1 MNEELR
7 ALAAEFKAFL
17 PSREEDDLTPAAC
30 TPAAARVSEAEE
42 KEPAALSASPRSA
55 KETPA
60 YSAAE
65 DTAPQAASAALHS
78 APSATA
84 QAQPPQDHLT
94 IEFVRQAKQAAAHAE
109 QAVSK
114 SNAPLEKSAPQT
126 TASAAAGAQPVF
138 AASAQSQQTEEPFF
152 QAAPAAH
159 SPTQEDPVTPQEK
172 QAVLDQIAEEIKTC
186 RRCPLGQTR
195 LNAVPGEGNP
205 AAELMFIGEG
215 PGFDE
220 DHQGRPF
227 IGRAGQLLDKM
238 IAAMGLK
245 REQVFIGNI
254 AKCHPM
260 VNPADP
266 EARGN
271 DRAPNAGEIAVC
283 RKYIERQIAAISPKY
298 VVALGGV
305 AAKAL
310 ISDTKSLGALRGKF
324 HLLHLD
330 TVELKTPV
338 KILATYHPAALLR
351 NPAWKKDAWADL
363 QMVMAEMGL
372 KRPQG

>member
-1 MNEELR
+1 MTDGAREL
-7 ALAAEFKAFL
+7 AKQFKAFL
-17 PSREEDDLTPAAC
+17 QSREEDDLIPAAFSKAADSSVSA
-30 TPAAARVSEAEE
+30 PQKAAA
-42 KEPAALSASPRSA
+42 
-55 KETPA
+55 
-60 YSAAE
+60 
-65 DTAPQAASAALHS
+65 
-78 APSATA
+78 
-84 QAQPPQDHLT
+84 PQDHLT
-94 IEFVRQAKQAAAHAE
+94 IEFTRKTHGPAQAAAPQQQAAE
-109 QAVSK
+109 QAEPNAELNASQAYK
-114 SNAPLEKSAPQT
+114 S
-126 TASAAAGAQPVF
+126 
-138 AASAQSQQTEEPFF
+138 SAQSSADNTPSIHSATTE
-152 QAAPAAH
+152 APM
-159 SPTQEDPVTPQEK
+159 TPQEK
-172 QAVLDQIAEEIKTC
+172 QAALDQIAQEIKAC
-186 RRCPLGQTR
+186 RRCPLGDTR

-220 DHQGRPF
+220 DHKGRPF

-238 IAAMGLK
+238 IAAMGLT

-260 VNPADP
+260 VNPANP
-266 EARGN
+266 EAHGN
-271 DRAPNAGEIAVC
+271 DRAPNQGEIAVC

-310 ISDTKSLGALRGKF
+310 ISDTKSLGALRGRF

-330 TVELKTPV
+330 SVELKTPV

-351 NPAWKKDAWADL
+351 NPGWKKDAWADL

-372 KRPQG
+372 KRPQA

>member
-1 MNEELR
+1 
-7 ALAAEFKAFL
+7 
-17 PSREEDDLTPAAC
+17 
-30 TPAAARVSEAEE
+30 
-42 KEPAALSASPRSA
+42 
-55 KETPA
+55 
-60 YSAAE
+60 
-65 DTAPQAASAALHS
+65 
-78 APSATA
+78 
-84 QAQPPQDHLT
+84 
-94 IEFVRQAKQAAAHAE
+94 
-109 QAVSK
+109 
-114 SNAPLEKSAPQT
+114 
-126 TASAAAGAQPVF
+126 
-138 AASAQSQQTEEPFF
+138 
-152 QAAPAAH
+152 
-159 SPTQEDPVTPQEK
+159 
-172 QAVLDQIAEEIKTC
+172 
-186 RRCPLGQTR
+186 
-195 LNAVPGEGNP
+195 
-205 AAELMFIGEG
+205 MFIGEG

-220 DHQGRPF
+220 DHSGRPF
-227 IGRAGQLLDKM
+227 VGRAGQLLDKM

-260 VNPADP
+260 VNPENP

-310 ISDTKSLGALRGKF
+310 ISDTKSLGALRGRF

-330 TVELKTPV
+330 TVQLQTPV

-351 NPAWKKDAWADL
+351 NPNWKKDAWADL

-372 KRPQG
+372 KRPHA

>member
-1 MNEELR
+1 MKDDVR

-17 PSREEDDLTPAAC
+17 SSREEDDLTPAAC
-30 TPAAARVSEAEE
+30 HQAAAHV
-42 KEPAALSASPRSA
+42 SASAQGHEGQLAGR
-55 KETPA
+55 
-60 YSAAE
+60 
-65 DTAPQAASAALHS
+65 QAAAPRCDDNHGAAS
-78 APSATA
+78 
-84 QAQPPQDHLT
+84 QPQDHLT
-94 IEFVRQAKQAAAHAE
+94 IEFVRAGKHPFHT
-109 QAVSK
+109 V
-114 SNAPLEKSAPQT
+114 
-126 TASAAAGAQPVF
+126 SAASVP
-138 AASAQSQQTEEPFF
+138 T
-152 QAAPAAH
+152 AAPAASQPH
-159 SPTQEDPVTPQEK
+159 AAPAVSAAQTQEKAASQDALTSQSTDTMQDK
-172 QAVLDQIAEEIKTC
+172 QAALNQIAEEIKAC

-205 AAELMFIGEG
+205 SAELMFIGEG

-220 DHQGRPF
+220 DHKGRPF

-283 RKYIERQIAAISPKY
+283 RKYIERQIAVISPKY
-298 VVALGGV
+298 IVALGGV

-338 KILATYHPAALLR
+338 KIIATYHPAALLR
-351 NPAWKKDAWADL
+351 NPGWKKDAWADL

-372 KRPQG
+372 KRPQA

>member
-1 MNEELR
+1 MTDGAREL
-7 ALAAEFKAFL
+7 AKQFKAFL
-17 PSREEDDLTPAAC
+17 QSREEDDLIPAAFSKAADSSVFS
-30 TPAAARVSEAEE
+30 PQKAAA
-42 KEPAALSASPRSA
+42 
-55 KETPA
+55 
-60 YSAAE
+60 
-65 DTAPQAASAALHS
+65 
-78 APSATA
+78 
-84 QAQPPQDHLT
+84 PQDHLT
-94 IEFVRQAKQAAAHAE
+94 IEFTRKAHGPAQAAAPQQQAAEHAE
-109 QAVSK
+109 PNAELNASQAYK
-114 SNAPLEKSAPQT
+114 S
-126 TASAAAGAQPVF
+126 
-138 AASAQSQQTEEPFF
+138 SAQSSADNTPSIHSATTE
-152 QAAPAAH
+152 APM
-159 SPTQEDPVTPQEK
+159 TPQEK
-172 QAVLDQIAEEIKTC
+172 QAALDQIAQEIKAC
-186 RRCPLGQTR
+186 HRCPLGDTR

-220 DHQGRPF
+220 DHKGRPF

-238 IAAMGLK
+238 IAAMGLT

-260 VNPADP
+260 VNPANP
-266 EARGN
+266 EAHGN
-271 DRAPNAGEIAVC
+271 DRAPNQGEIAVC

-310 ISDTKSLGALRGKF
+310 ISDTKSLGALRGRF

-330 TVELKTPV
+330 SVELKTPV

-351 NPAWKKDAWADL
+351 NPGWKKDAWADL

-372 KRPQG
+372 KRPQA

>member
-1 MNEELR
+1 MKDGAR
-7 ALAAEFKAFL
+7 ALAAELKQFL
-17 PSREEDDLTPAAC
+17 SGREEDELILAAC
-30 TPAAARVSEAEE
+30 SQAAVPSVD
-42 KEPAALSASPRSA
+42 
-55 KETPA
+55 
-60 YSAAE
+60 SAAPTE
-65 DTAPQAASAALHS
+65 QPQG
-78 APSATA
+78 
-84 QAQPPQDHLT
+84 HLT
-94 IEFVRQAKQAAAHAE
+94 VSFARAEHE
-109 QAVSK
+109 QA
-114 SNAPLEKSAPQT
+114 
-126 TASAAAGAQPVF
+126 
-138 AASAQSQQTEEPFF
+138 
-152 QAAPAAH
+152 
-159 SPTQEDPVTPQEK
+159 PTQETIATPENSMIAKEK
-172 QAVLDQIAEEIKTC
+172 QAQLDQIAQEIKAC
-186 RRCPLGQTR
+186 HRCPLGETR

-205 AAELMFIGEG
+205 NAELMFIGEG

-298 VVALGGV
+298 VVALGSV

-324 HLLHLD
+324 HILHLD
-330 TVELKTPV
+330 SVELKQPV

-351 NPAWKKDAWADL
+351 NPNWKKDAWADL
-363 QMVMAEMGL
+363 QLVMAEMGL
-372 KRPQG
+372 KRPQA

>member
-1 MNEELR
+1 MKDGVREL
-7 ALAAEFKAFL
+7 AEQFKAFL
-17 PSREEDDLTPAAC
+17 QTREEDELTPLFSAQEGAGQ
-30 TPAAARVSEAEE
+30 TVPAAQ
-42 KEPAALSASPRSA
+42 
-55 KETPA
+55 TP
-60 YSAAE
+60 
-65 DTAPQAASAALHS
+65 TPKN
-78 APSATA
+78 T
-84 QAQPPQDHLT
+84 PQDHLT
-94 IEFVRQAKQAAAHAE
+94 IEFARKAHKETEEHSAGQTAQGHAPEYQADAAAQNTAQHFSAE
-109 QAVSK
+109 TASADLFGQ
-114 SNAPLEKSAPQT
+114 SAP
-126 TASAAAGAQPVF
+126 ASAAARTEAARQPQTDPAQE
-138 AASAQSQQTEEPFF
+138 A
-152 QAAPAAH
+152 
-159 SPTQEDPVTPQEK
+159 PVTPQEK
-172 QAVLDQIAEEIKTC
+172 QAALDKIGEEIKAC
-186 RRCPLGQTR
+186 RRCPLGATR
-195 LNAVPGEGNP
+195 IHAVPGEGNP

-220 DHQGRPF
+220 DHSGRPF
-227 IGRAGQLLDKM
+227 VGRAGQLLDKM

-260 VNPADP
+260 VNPENP

-310 ISDTKSLGALRGKF
+310 ISDTKSLGALRGRF

-330 TVELKTPV
+330 SVQLQTPV

-351 NPAWKKDAWADL
+351 NPNWKKDAWADL

-372 KRPQG
+372 KRPHA

>member
-1 MNEELR
+1 MKDGVRELAR
-7 ALAAEFKAFL
+7 QFEAFL
-17 PSREEDDLTPAAC
+17 QTREEDELTPLSSPQGGAEQ
-30 TPAAARVSEAEE
+30 TPEN
-42 KEPAALSASPRSA
+42 
-55 KETPA
+55 T
-60 YSAAE
+60 
-65 DTAPQAASAALHS
+65 
-78 APSATA
+78 
-84 QAQPPQDHLT
+84 PQDHLT
-94 IEFVRQAKQAAAHAE
+94 IEFARAAHKETEKQSVGQHPEMRASEYQAAAAQNTAPVLCAANAE
-109 QAVSK
+109 NADEDLFGQPGPVSAAVRAEAAQQPQ
-114 SNAPLEKSAPQT
+114 NAP
-126 TASAAAGAQPVF
+126 V
-138 AASAQSQQTEEPFF
+138 
-152 QAAPAAH
+152 
-159 SPTQEDPVTPQEK
+159 QEAPVTPQEK
-172 QAVLDQIAEEIKTC
+172 QAALDKIAEEIKAC

-195 LNAVPGEGNP
+195 IHAVPGEGNP

-220 DHQGRPF
+220 DHSGRPF
-227 IGRAGQLLDKM
+227 VGRAGQLLDKM

-260 VNPADP
+260 VNPENP

-310 ISDTKSLGALRGKF
+310 ISDTKSLGALRGRF

-330 TVELKTPV
+330 TVQLQTPV

-351 NPAWKKDAWADL
+351 NPNWKKDAWADL

-372 KRPQG
+372 KRPHA

>member
-1 MNEELR
+1 MKDGVR
-7 ALAAEFKAFL
+7 ALAAEFKQFL
-17 PSREEDDLTPAAC
+17 ASREEDDLTPAASQE
-30 TPAAARVSEAEE
+30 AAA
-42 KEPAALSASPRSA
+42 P
-55 KETPA
+55 
-60 YSAAE
+60 
-65 DTAPQAASAALHS
+65 ASAARQN
-78 APSATA
+78 APQS
-84 QAQPPQDHLT
+84 QDHLT
-94 IEFVRQAKQAAAHAE
+94 IEFARAAKHPAQEEPAQTPE
-109 QAVSK
+109 IPQ
-114 SNAPLEKSAPQT
+114 SAPE
-126 TASAAAGAQPVF
+126 TAPSVSAATEAPVS
-138 AASAQSQQTEEPFF
+138 AA
-152 QAAPAAH
+152 
-159 SPTQEDPVTPQEK
+159 EK
-172 QAVLDQIAEEIKTC
+172 QQLLDQIAQEIRACK
-186 RRCPLGQTR
+186 RCPLGDTR

-220 DHQGRPF
+220 DHKGRPF

-245 REQVFIGNI
+245 REEVFIGNI

-260 VNPADP
+260 VNPSNP

-271 DRAPNAGEIAVC
+271 DRAPDAGEIAVC

-310 ISDTKSLGALRGKF
+310 ISDTKSLGALRGRF

-351 NPAWKKDAWADL
+351 NPNWKKDAWADL

-372 KRPQG
+372 KRPQA